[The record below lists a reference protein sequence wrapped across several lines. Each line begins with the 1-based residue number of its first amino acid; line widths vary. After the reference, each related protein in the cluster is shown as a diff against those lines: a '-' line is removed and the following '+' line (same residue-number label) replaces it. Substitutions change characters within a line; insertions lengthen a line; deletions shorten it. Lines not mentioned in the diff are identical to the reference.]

1 MCSSSMASDHTKCV
15 NGEAAVA
22 QNTSVTHSILAATAP
37 AQDSTTASALYYG
50 SVRHRRFGVPTHEFR
65 YRLAL
70 AYIDL
75 DELPMLLGGRLLAS
89 RPGPARFRRR
99 HYLGD
104 EHIPLADAVRDV
116 VADRAGVRPS
126 GPVRVLTNLSSFGHC
141 FNPVSFYYCMDEA
154 AESVEAVVAEVTN
167 TPWGE
172 RHAYV
177 LARGSED
184 RPSAQTADA
193 VLAGNST
200 KALHVSP
207 FMGMD
212 QLYAWRVSVP
222 SETLSVHIAS
232 SRKGDIAFDATLSL
246 RRGELT
252 NATLTRMSA
261 RYPTSALR
269 MLALIYAQALRL
281 KLMGVPV
288 HPHPKEGLE

>member
-1 MCSSSMASDHTKCV
+1 MYASSVSSDHTKFV
-15 NGEAAVA
+15 KDGAIA
-22 QNTSVTHSILAATAP
+22 QG
-37 AQDSTTASALYYG
+37 TTASAIYIG
-50 SVRHRRFGVPTHEFR
+50 SVRHRRFAVREHEFR

-75 DELPMLLGGRLLAS
+75 DELPTLLGGQLIAS
-89 RPGPARFRRR
+89 RPGPARFRRH

-104 EHIPLADAVRDV
+104 EHLSLADAVREV
-116 VADRAGVRPS
+116 VAEEAGVRPS

-154 AESVEAVVAEVTN
+154 AERVDAVVAEVTN

-184 RPSAQTADA
+184 CSPVQTAA
-193 VLAGNST
+193 VLAGKST

-207 FMGMD
+207 FMAMD
-212 QLYAWRVSVP
+212 QRYEWRVSVP
-222 SETLSVHIAS
+222 GETLSVHIAS
-232 SRKGDIAFDATLSL
+232 SNEGDLAFDATLSL
-246 RRGELT
+246 RRRELT
-252 NATLTRMSA
+252 KTTLRRMSA
-261 RYPTSALR
+261 RYPAGALR

-281 KLMGVPV
+281 KLRGIPV
-288 HPHPKEGLE
+288 HPHPKQGLA